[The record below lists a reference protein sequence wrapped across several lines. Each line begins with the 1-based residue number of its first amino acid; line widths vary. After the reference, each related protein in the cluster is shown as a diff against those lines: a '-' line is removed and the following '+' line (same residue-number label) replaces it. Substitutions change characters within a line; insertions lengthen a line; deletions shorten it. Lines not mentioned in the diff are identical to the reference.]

1 MLARRCALIIA
12 VLIGCVP
19 AVFGAVA
26 QPAFQTQYFIGKVV
40 PLAGVLE
47 KLGAKLDADAADQS
61 RALLTDDGKIYTLV
75 KDDSTRMFFKDP
87 SLLNRPMRLTGR
99 VLPQTQIL
107 QVVNVHSIRNGQLHD
122 VFYWCETCLIR
133 ALEPGDCACC
143 QDKMILRETAVP

>member
-1 MLARRCALIIA
+1 MLARRPALIIA
-12 VLIGCVP
+12 MLLGCLP
-19 AVFGAVA
+19 AAVGAVA
-26 QPAFQTQYFIGKVV
+26 QPTFQTQYFTGKVV

-47 KLGAKLDADAADQS
+47 KLGAKLDADAAEQS
-61 RALLTDDGKIYTLV
+61 RALVTDDGKIYTLV
-75 KDDSTRMFFKDP
+75 KDDSTRMFFKDR

-107 QVVNVHSIRNGQLHD
+107 QVVNVHSIRNGQLND

-143 QDKMILRETAVP
+143 QGKMILRETPVP